1 MITSL
6 EQITEAF
13 SNTYN
18 DSTVQICDNQ
28 LYFRF
33 VGNRILEIMELMA
46 NDVLGK
52 KLVDIDCPI
61 QHLANKLYKLN
72 IEVLNGKL
80 SKAVYTICFKQKQ
93 NLIIAKNEAMPIML
107 NDKIS
112 GLLIKTNFIDSIFN
126 FDLSIIANKFKN
138 TSAVIVNDNHS
149 SNFIFTSTEELITF
163 LIVIGKIDK
172 EIVDILESIGIVFSR
187 AGISKLITRKLFPKF
202 GVKTRNQ
209 FITQIFYHGLMNK
222 LPCLLIENN
231 SLFNS
236 VFN

>member
-6 EQITEAF
+6 EQIIEVF
-13 SNTYN
+13 SHTYN
-18 DSTVQICDNQ
+18 DSAVQICDNQ

-33 VGNRILEIMELMA
+33 VGNKALEIMELMT
-46 NDVLGK
+46 NDVVGK
-52 KLVDIDCPI
+52 KLVDINCPI

-72 IEVLNGKL
+72 VEVLNGKL

-112 GLLIKTNFIDSIFN
+112 GLFIKTNFIDSIFN
-126 FDLSIIANKFKN
+126 FDLGILSNKFKN
-138 TSAVIVNDNHS
+138 TSAAIINDSHS
-149 SNFIFTSTEELITF
+149 NNFIFTGTEELITF

-172 EIVDILESIGIVFSR
+172 EIVEILKSIGIFFSR
-187 AGISKLITRKLFPKF
+187 SGISKLITRKLFPKL

-209 FITQIFYHGLMNK
+209 FITQIFYRGLMNK

-231 SLFNS
+231 TLFNL